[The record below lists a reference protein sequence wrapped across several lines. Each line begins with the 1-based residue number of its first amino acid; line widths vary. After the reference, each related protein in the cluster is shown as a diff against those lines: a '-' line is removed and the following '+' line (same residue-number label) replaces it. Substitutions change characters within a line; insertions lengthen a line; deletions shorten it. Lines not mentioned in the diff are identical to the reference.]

1 MSSVSLNDVR
11 VSVLIR
17 YVRIKLNYKL
27 YFRVDIALDSI
38 SYIPGVAELVDASDS
53 RSDDIRVVQVQVLS
67 PVNLFSHILQ
77 KNFHFISPGMIE
89 LLHNFFSGL
98 VLLKNSVLVMKDHV
112 GEVDNGG

>member
-1 MSSVSLNDVR
+1 MSLASLNDVR

-38 SYIPGVAELVDASDS
+38 SNIPGVAELVDASDS

-67 PVNLFSHILQ
+67 PVLFRSSFLLPPDPWSTVDLHDRVINKSIHLQ
-77 KNFHFISPGMIE
+77 KLN
-89 LLHNFFSGL
+89 
-98 VLLKNSVLVMKDHV
+98 
-112 GEVDNGG
+112 